1 MPIEFET
8 PEGATPL
15 EPEELEQLISPHITT
30 MAQLNEAEQ
39 LNIAAASLWAHSRR
53 RTNVLTIVFAQLL
66 HKRMF
71 DDVWRWAGDFRQRA
85 ANIGGVEAYEIAARL
100 HGLFEDCRYWMDE
113 NVYGQDEIAARLH
126 HRLTVVHAFPNGNGR
141 HARLMTDVFL
151 RNIDCAP
158 FSWGRGADL
167 VHQGDVRT
175 MYMEALRAAD
185 NHDIRPLMDFAR
197 S

>member
-15 EPEELEQLISPHITT
+15 EPEELEQLIPSQITT

-53 RTNVLTIVFAQLL
+53 RSNVLTTVFAQLL

-85 ANIGGVEAYEIAARL
+85 ANIGSVEAYEITARL
-100 HGLFEDCRYWMDE
+100 HGLFDDCRYWMEE

-126 HRLTVVHAFPNGNGR
+126 HGLTVIHAFPNGNGR

-151 RNIDCAP
+151 RNKDCAP

-175 MYMEALRAAD
+175 RYIEALRVAD
-185 NHDIRPLMDFAR
+185 NHDIRPLMNFAR